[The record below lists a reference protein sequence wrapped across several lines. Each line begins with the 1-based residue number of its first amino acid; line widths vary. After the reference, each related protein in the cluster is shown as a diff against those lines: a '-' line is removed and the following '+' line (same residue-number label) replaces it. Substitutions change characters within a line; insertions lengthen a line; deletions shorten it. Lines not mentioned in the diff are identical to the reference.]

1 MLTPNIIER
10 LVGANE
16 NSPLAKA
23 IAERAEIMALSQAS
37 HDAVIIPKDPGGL
50 SHAERAALAERIA
63 RLSDSE
69 ELADHYHACLETAG
83 GEEGLYV
90 AANPQQAAYG
100 DERFMAIIRFTDL
113 VTQQP
118 REATKQDID
127 TLKAA
132 GISEPDIVRLT
143 EVLAFVNYQLRVV
156 AGFKIAGEM
165 K

>member
-16 NSPLAKA
+16 NSPLALA
-23 IAERAEIMALSQAS
+23 IAERVEIMALSQAS
-37 HDAVIIPKDPGGL
+37 HDAVIIPKEPGGL

-63 RLSDSE
+63 RLSNSE

-83 GEEGLYV
+83 GDENLYV
-90 AANPQQAAYG
+90 AANPEQAAFG
-100 DERFMAIIRFTDL
+100 GGRFMEIIRFTDL
-113 VTQQP
+113 VTRKP

-127 TLKAA
+127 ALKAV

-156 AGFKIAGEM
+156 AGFKLAGDM
-165 K
+165 Q

>member
-1 MLTPNIIER
+1 
-10 LVGANE
+10 
-16 NSPLAKA
+16 
-23 IAERAEIMALSQAS
+23 
-37 HDAVIIPKDPGGL
+37 
-50 SHAERAALAERIA
+50 
-63 RLSDSE
+63 
-69 ELADHYHACLETAG
+69 
-83 GEEGLYV
+83 
-90 AANPQQAAYG
+90 
-100 DERFMAIIRFTDL
+100 MAIIRFTDL
-113 VTQQP
+113 VTQKP